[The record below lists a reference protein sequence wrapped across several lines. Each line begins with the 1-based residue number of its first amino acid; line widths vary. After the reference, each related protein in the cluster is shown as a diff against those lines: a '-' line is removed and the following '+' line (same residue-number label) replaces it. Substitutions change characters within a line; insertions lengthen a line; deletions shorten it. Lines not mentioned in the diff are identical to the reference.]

1 MYFSKEFV
9 LAAYKGLKKIDPSVG
24 KSRQEKVSALRHLLA
39 SCELMKKNNNN
50 SVSLQVNDNKARTD
64 FINAVSRVVSLSDGG
79 DYTIDFDV
87 EFAKRSDFGVRSNF
101 YTTRLKDS
109 RSHSVEYP
117 GRPKP
122 LLHMDNE
129 VVSLTN
135 DVSEN
140 LKSAFNIEG
149 IRAYLSLWLFRAED
163 FSFTSEKVTESEL
176 AGELGQK
183 LKSIYPSSIA
193 DLLVPTESELANVI
207 NSCTTHL
214 AKEKSSLENILSL
227 QTEATDENTV
237 KEKAHV
243 LKNNLSDDDEV
254 YIAAS
259 KLLERGSKGIL
270 LSGPPGTSKTWYA
283 LKLAMKLVDGDF
295 NRISRVQFHQSYSYE
310 DFIEGLVATGSVGG
324 TEPLF
329 KPKFKTFVNL
339 CLKAKSD
346 IDNNYYLIID
356 EFTRGDPSRIF
367 GELLTYIEADYRDIE
382 FILPYSE
389 EKFYVPQNVII
400 LATMNPYDKSVMDLD
415 AAMERRFEIIEL
427 APNRDILTSF
437 LTNNS
442 VDGPTIGKLIN
453 FFNVINRYA
462 EHGFGHAYFKDI
474 KSEED
479 LIVLWSHK
487 LKYIFEKMFKYKE
500 DAFNEVRNSY
510 LAIISEDEKG
520 KIK

>member
-1 MYFSKEFV
+1 MYFSEEFV
-9 LAAYKGLKKIDPSVG
+9 LTAYKGLKNIDPSIG

-39 SCELMKKNNNN
+39 SCELMKSYNTE
-50 SVSLQVNDNKARTD
+50 LVNLKVNENKARAD
-64 FINAVSRVVSLSDGG
+64 FIKAVSRIVALDEQGN
-79 DYTIDFDV
+79 YTVDFDLD
-87 EFAKRSDFGVRSNF
+87 FAERSDYGVRSNF
-101 YTTRLKDS
+101 FTTRLKDS

-117 GRPKP
+117 GRPKA

-129 VVSLTN
+129 VVSLTKDIN
-135 DVSEN
+135 EN
-140 LKSAFNIEG
+140 LKSAFNIEE
-149 IRAYLSLWLFRAED
+149 IRAYLVLWLFRGEN
-163 FSFTSEKVTESEL
+163 FSFTSEKISSSEL
-176 AGELGQK
+176 VAELDNK
-183 LKSIYPSSIA
+183 LKTIYPSNIA
-193 DLLVPTESELANVI
+193 NLLVPTDSELANVM
-207 NSCTTHL
+207 SMCSTHL
-214 AKEKSSLENILSL
+214 ANEKANLGIILSL
-227 QTEATDENTV
+227 QAEATDESTV

-243 LKNNLSDDDEV
+243 LENNLSDADEV
-254 YIAAS
+254 YVSAT

-283 LKLAMKLVDGDF
+283 LKLAMKLTDGDF

-310 DFIEGLVATGSVGG
+310 DFIEGLVATGSIGG

-339 CLKAKSD
+339 CLKAKND

-400 LATMNPYDKSVMDLD
+400 LATMNPYDKSVIDLD

-437 LTNNS
+437 LTKNS
-442 VDGPTIGKLIN
+442 VSGPVIGKIVN
-453 FFNVINRYA
+453 FFNTLNRYA
-462 EHGFGHAYFKDI
+462 EHGFGHTYFKDI

-479 LIVLWSHK
+479 LIILWNHK
-487 LKYIFEKMFKYKE
+487 LKFILEKMFKYKE
-500 DAFNEVRNSY
+500 DALKEVRNSY
-510 LAIISEDEKG
+510 LEVVSEEGKG